1 VPLIVIPFRVIIDR
15 DLKGYT
21 FNAPIYVYGAVAVT
35 NLILTL
41 ALKNNYIGVSI
52 SLSIVLVVLNI
63 LATCWV
69 YWGDEWKTINVGF
82 KNLIS
87 LTLLVFVPIITILC
101 NIPAGVGALWYGSIS
116 FGVAFAYN
124 VSILMDEYDS
134 NYVKIPVILVYVAL
148 SFLFAFTIPN
158 AQFIM
163 MILGVELLITY
174 GVLNEEGIVDTAED
188 WWIIAIGIA
197 MILLG
202 FVTTVLSCVKG

>member
-1 VPLIVIPFRVIIDR
+1 
-15 DLKGYT
+15 
-21 FNAPIYVYGAVAVT
+21 
-35 NLILTL
+35 
-41 ALKNNYIGVSI
+41 
-52 SLSIVLVVLNI
+52 
-63 LATCWV
+63 
-69 YWGDEWKTINVGF
+69 
-82 KNLIS
+82 
-87 LTLLVFVPIITILC
+87 
-101 NIPAGVGALWYGSIS
+101 
-116 FGVAFAYN
+116 
-124 VSILMDEYDS
+124 MDEYDS